1 MSNLACY
8 SLCGVTE
15 PAGKIDKP
23 EPRWQQIEKIERD
36 RFGIDRWRPRFID
49 YLFITFTQSSTFG
62 PTDAPLLGRCSK
74 CLTMMQIAI
83 SLPIVIVLI
92 SRAVG
97 VL

>member
-1 MSNLACY
+1 
-8 SLCGVTE
+8 VTE

-62 PTDAPLLGRCSK
+62 PTDAPLLGRWSK

-83 SLPIVIVLI
+83 SLTIVIVLI